1 MSLLLRRLAGDVSA
15 PLRRS
20 LATAASRPPW
30 AMVYKR
36 PAPDA
41 SIARASLDLNEAP
54 CVSQLS
60 LPAHL
65 ADPAAAGSV
74 RAASCDG
81 LLLLDFADTREF
93 PPAVRKL
100 CHSSLLHMMAAAG
113 AAAEPGVAR
122 FVCNPLSGQMFR
134 LPVPDMDAAKG
145 STPFGLLTQ
154 SSSEGPHGPPDRFVV
169 AQLSCREGDNR
180 RVVRRFLSDAGE
192 WDEPQLFVPSTRP
205 AWRAM
210 QIDTN
215 HEVLAF
221 GDRLWW
227 VDVSWGACSVDPFS
241 DTPEHHFVELPRGSV
256 LPEMADVAGP
266 PVLGRHRRMGFSQGK
281 LRFVEVSTKKEPFL
295 ISSFSL
301 DDEACSWTLQHEMT
315 INISLPEESEPVEDH
330 MPWIAAID
338 PFSANVLYIK
348 YGRIVLAVDMAK
360 VKVIGSCSFPDSIT
374 HLSMHNSSLL
384 VPCVLPTWLQSNNIP
399 GAGALS
405 SKTNNCTRKT
415 LADMLVRVD
424 KDRKN

>member
-1 MSLLLRRLAGDVSA
+1 MSLLLRRLAGEVSA

-20 LATAASRPPW
+20 LTTAASRPPW

-36 PAPDA
+36 PVLDA

-60 LPAHL
+60 VPAHF
-65 ADPAAAGSV
+65 ADPDAAGSV

-81 LLLLDFADTREF
+81 LLLLDFADTRQF
-93 PPAVRKL
+93 PPAVREL

-113 AAAEPGVAR
+113 AAVELDVAR

-145 STPFGLLTQ
+145 STTFGLLTQ
-154 SSSEGPHGPPDRFVV
+154 SSEGSHCPPDRFVV

-192 WDEPQLFVPSTRP
+192 WDEPQLFVPSTTP

-221 GDRLWW
+221 RDRLWW
-227 VDVSWGACSVDPFS
+227 VDLTWGACSVDPFS
-241 DTPEHHFVELPRGSV
+241 DRPEHHFLELPRGSV
-256 LPEMADVAGP
+256 LPELVDVAGP
-266 PVLGRHRRMGFSQGK
+266 PILGRHRRMGVSEGK
-281 LRFVEVSTKKEPFL
+281 LRYVEVSTKKDPFL

-301 DDEACSWTLQHEMT
+301 DDEGCSWTLQHEMT
-315 INISLPEESEPVEDH
+315 ISISLPEKSEPVEHH

-338 PFSANVLYIK
+338 PLNANVLHLK

-360 VKVIGSCSFPDSIT
+360 GKVIGSCSFPDSIT
-374 HLSMHNSSLL
+374 HLSMHNSSL
-384 VPCVLPTWLQSNNIP
+384 VPCVLPTWLESDPIP